1 METRMTKWA
10 DKRAQIEQEAE
21 ELKQI
26 IKADE
31 SKKVFD
37 DMMGNPMETL
47 EEILHAFD

>member
-1 METRMTKWA
+1 MNTRMQKWA
-10 DKRAQIEQEAE
+10 EKRAEIEKEAE

-26 IKADE
+26 IKHDE

-37 DMMGNPMETL
+37 EMMGNPMETL